1 MLSAIR
7 ACPRPDMRFA
17 PFASRRRGGSQTRVG
32 AVHERDEGPA
42 RAFAE
47 RPYDRNTGVPLHP
60 ARPFR
65 IPGPGNDGRTGAGPQ
80 LEVTMTSEPSPPSP
94 SFPSGQPAYLQGRDL
109 RIVLVGVML
118 ALFLAALD
126 QTVIVTALPT
136 IAEDLGDG
144 AYLSWVVTAYLLT
157 ATATAPLYGKFADIR
172 GRRVALFLAL
182 GVFTAG
188 SIACAL
194 SPTMLTL
201 ILARAVQGLGAG
213 GLMAV
218 PMTIVADAIPA
229 RDRGRYQGYITSVY
243 AVSSLAG
250 PVIGGTLTDF
260 FDWTLIFWINLPLAA
275 LTVAIGWPAL
285 RRLPRNERRHSLDG
299 LGAVLLIAATVAML
313 LPLTW
318 SGNSRGWLSATT
330 VLLFATALVLWV
342 LFVIRLRLTPEPLV
356 PISILRNPVVATGAL
371 GAFFSTGTFIGLT
384 VVTPLLF
391 ETLRGY
397 SPSQSGLAV
406 IPLMIG
412 AVVGATIS
420 GQGMYHLLRYKRV
433 AIAGLGWA
441 VAGSALM
448 AVWFEQMSGLTLSL
462 ALGLVSLGIG
472 TALPVTVVSIQN
484 AVEPHQMGTATAAST
499 FFRQFGGAIM
509 AAIFGAILLTQ
520 AGQGASIEDLGA
532 HVDDPVGLIAAFR
545 WIFAIA
551 AVTLGLA
558 LFSLIKLEERPLRG
572 RS

>member
-1 MLSAIR
+1 
-7 ACPRPDMRFA
+7 
-17 PFASRRRGGSQTRVG
+17 
-32 AVHERDEGPA
+32 
-42 RAFAE
+42 
-47 RPYDRNTGVPLHP
+47 
-60 ARPFR
+60 
-65 IPGPGNDGRTGAGPQ
+65 
-80 LEVTMTSEPSPPSP
+80 MTSDPSPPASARP
-94 SFPSGQPAYLQGRDL
+94 TQLQGRDL
-109 RIVLVGVML
+109 RTVLIGVML

-157 ATATAPLYGKFADIR
+157 ATATAPLYGKYADIR

-182 GVFTAG
+182 GIFTAG
-188 SIACAL
+188 SVACAL
-194 SPTMLTL
+194 SPTMLAL

-243 AVSSLAG
+243 ALASLAG

-275 LTVAIGWPAL
+275 ITIVVGWPAL

-318 SGNSRGWLSATT
+318 SGNSRGWLSPTT
-330 VLLFATALVLWV
+330 LMLFAAAAALWAG
-342 LFVIRLRLTPEPLV
+342 FIIRLRLALEPLV
-356 PISILRNPVVATGAL
+356 PVTILRNPVVAMGAL
-371 GAFFSTGTFIGLT
+371 GAFFSTGTFIALT

-412 AVVGATIS
+412 AVAGATVS
-420 GQGMYHLLRYKRV
+420 GHGMYYLAHYKRV

-441 VAGSALM
+441 MVGSAAM
-448 AVWFEQMSGLTLSL
+448 AAAFVDMSGLTLSL

-472 TALPVTVVSIQN
+472 TALPVTIVSIQN

-509 AAIFGAILLTQ
+509 AAIFGAILLTE
-520 AGQGASIEDLGA
+520 AGQGASIEDLSA
-532 HVDDPVGLIAAFR
+532 HVDDPAGLIMAFR

-551 AVTLGLA
+551 ACTLGLA
-558 LFSLIKLEERPLRG
+558 LISLIRLEERPLRG
-572 RS
+572 G